1 MGSNDMGKAICSGAK
16 AAGICQHR
24 GRGSK
29 DVGAGGAEAG
39 GQACRWRERGR
50 EVFEDGKG
58 TKLGGICGRWRERTR
73 AEDVKVMEGVRA
85 KEGTKVGSLRG
96 RWSERRQGGGGSEG

>member
-1 MGSNDMGKAICSGAK
+1 MGSNDMGQTGGKAICSGAK

-50 EVFEDGKG
+50 GVFEDGKG
-58 TKLGGICGRWRERTR
+58 TKLGGDVRTMKGTNAGGGR
-73 AEDVKVMEGVRA
+73 EGD
-85 KEGTKVGSLRG
+85 
-96 RWSERRQGGGGSEG
+96 GGSEGKGGNEGGQFARTME